1 MSAISID
8 VAIEHLRAEDDDRE
22 FIQGLLDA
30 AEEAA
35 CNFMARRLYADAP
48 AMVAGRAAAIEL
60 RAQARISYS
69 EAMVLAGLIHDEGDR
84 LSTEELAG
92 CHLKDVITQADALSL
107 GIVLTPVI
115 QAACL
120 LILGHLYTNREDVV
134 AGAGTMTAIALPQGS
149 KFLLAPYR
157 VQMGV

>member
-8 VAIEHLRAEDDDRE
+8 LAIEYLRAEDDDRE
-22 FIQGLLDA
+22 LIQGLLEA

-35 CNFMARRLYADAP
+35 CNFMARHLYADAS
-48 AMVAGRAAAIEL
+48 AKAAGRADAIYLQSQARFTYSAAIAAAGLIYEEDDRL
-60 RAQARISYS
+60 SAVEIAEYDLKHAITQS
-69 EAMVLAGLIHDEGDR
+69 EAM
-84 LSTEELAG
+84 
-92 CHLKDVITQADALSL
+92 SL

-134 AGAGTMTAIALPQGS
+134 AGAGTMTAVALPQGS
-149 KFLLAPYR
+149 RSLLAPYR

>member
-1 MSAISID
+1 MSAISIE
-8 VAIEHLRAEDDDRE
+8 VAIDHLRAEDDDRDL
-22 FIQGLLDA
+22 IQGLLDA

-35 CNFMARRLYADAP
+35 CNFMARRVYADAP

-60 RAQARISYS
+60 RAQSRVSYGEAVAKAGLIYDEDDRLSAVEIAAYGLKDAITKS
-69 EAMVLAGLIHDEGDR
+69 EAM
-84 LSTEELAG
+84 
-92 CHLKDVITQADALSL
+92 SL
-107 GIVLTPVI
+107 GIVLTPAI

-134 AGAGTMTAIALPQGS
+134 AGAGTMTAVALPQGS
-149 KFLLAPYR
+149 RFLLAPYR

>member
-1 MSAISID
+1 MSAISIE
-8 VAIEHLRAEDDDRE
+8 VAIEHLRAEDDDRV

-35 CNFMARRLYADAP
+35 CNFMARRVYADAP
-48 AMVAGRAAAIEL
+48 GMVAGRAAAIEL

-69 EAMVLAGLIHDEGDR
+69 AAMAATGLIYDEDDR
-84 LSTEELAG
+84 ASAVEVAG
-92 CHLKDVITQADALSL
+92 YDLKHAIAQSEALSL
-107 GIVLTPVI
+107 GIELTPTI

-134 AGAGTMTAIALPQGS
+134 TSSGTDGAMELPMGS
-149 KFLLAPYR
+149 KYLLAPYR

>member
-1 MSAISID
+1 MSAISIE
-8 VAIEHLRAEDDDRE
+8 VAIEHLRAEDDDRD

-35 CNFMARRLYADAP
+35 CNFMGRRVYADAP
-48 AMVAGRAAAIEL
+48 AMVAGRASAWDL
-60 RAQARISYS
+60 RLQARIRYGAAIAAAEFSYHEEDRLSALEIADYGLKDAITQS
-69 EAMVLAGLIHDEGDR
+69 EAM
-84 LSTEELAG
+84 
-92 CHLKDVITQADALSL
+92 SL
-107 GIVLTPVI
+107 GIVLTPAI

-134 AGAGTMTAIALPQGS
+134 AGAGTMTAVALPQGS
-149 KFLLAPYR
+149 RFLLAPYR

>member
-1 MSAISID
+1 MSAISIE

-35 CNFMARRLYADAP
+35 CNFMNRRVYADALV
-48 AMVAGRAAAIEL
+48 MVAGRAAAIEL

-69 EAMVLAGLIHDEGDR
+69 AAVAAAGLIYDEDDR
-84 LSTEELAG
+84 SSAVEVAG
-92 CHLKDVITQADALSL
+92 YDLKHAITQSEAMSL
-107 GIVLTPVI
+107 GIALTPTI
-115 QAACL
+115 QSACL

-134 AGAGTMTAIALPQGS
+134 SGSGTDGAMELPMGS
-149 KFLLAPYR
+149 KYLLAPYR

>member
-1 MSAISID
+1 MSAINVE

-35 CNFMARRLYADAP
+35 CNFMARRVYADAP
-48 AMVAGRAAAIEL
+48 AMVAGRAAAVEL

-69 EAMVLAGLIHDEGDR
+69 AAMATADLIYEEDDR
-84 LSTEELAG
+84 LSAVEIAG
-92 CHLKDVITQADALSL
+92 YNLKHAITQSEAMSLS
-107 GIVLTPVI
+107 IVLTPAI

-120 LILGHLYTNREDVV
+120 LILGHLYTNREDVL
-134 AGAGTMTAIALPQGS
+134 AGAGTMTAVALPQGS
-149 KFLLAPYR
+149 RFLLAPYR

>member
-1 MSAISID
+1 MSAISIE

-35 CNFMARRLYADAP
+35 CNFMARRVYEDAP
-48 AMVAGRAAAIEL
+48 ALVAGRAAAVEL
-60 RAQARISYS
+60 RAQARVGYSTAIASAGLVYDEDDRLSAMEIAGYELKDAITQS
-69 EAMVLAGLIHDEGDR
+69 EAM
-84 LSTEELAG
+84 
-92 CHLKDVITQADALSL
+92 SL

-134 AGAGTMTAIALPQGS
+134 AGAGTMTAVALPQGS